1 MSLPGS
7 LEKWLIHASFPLFFH
22 FSFFCLSC
30 CFLVTSFVMI
40 DTWRPAVQVAFFC
53 FVCLFSRGFCVIVL
67 LRFVYNFSISLSPFC
82 FVLFFVLFCF
92 FFWHDR
98 PSQLKRLPWLW
109 APSIHFSTVFSWC
122 SRFKACLK
130 SLTLHL
136 LKRYLFLRRKSY
148 LDVSS
153 KIPLKQ
159 LGALLPGDVRSA
171 WKLPRKFL
179 NY

>member
-7 LEKWLIHASFPLFFH
+7 LEKWLILASFPLYPLLFF
-22 FSFFCLSC
+22 LSC
-30 CFLVTSFVMI
+30 CYLVTSFVMI
-40 DTWRPAVQVAFFC
+40 DKWRPAVQLDFFVS
-53 FVCLFSRGFCVIVL
+53 FLLAL
-67 LRFVYNFSISLSPFC
+67 LRFVYNFSILLSLFC
-82 FVLFFVLFCF
+82 FVLFCF
-92 FFWHDR
+92 FFRHDR
-98 PSQLKRLPWLW
+98 PFSQLKHLSWLW
-109 APSIHFSTVFSWC
+109 EPSIHFSTVISWC
-122 SRFKACLK
+122 SRLKVYLK

-136 LKRYLFLRRKSY
+136 LKRFLFLRRKSY